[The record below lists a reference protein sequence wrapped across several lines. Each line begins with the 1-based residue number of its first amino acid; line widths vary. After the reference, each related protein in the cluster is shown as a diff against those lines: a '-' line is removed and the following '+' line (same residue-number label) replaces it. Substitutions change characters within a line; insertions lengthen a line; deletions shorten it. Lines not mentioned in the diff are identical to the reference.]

1 MRERCIL
8 APTNND
14 VDQLNIQMLAML
26 PTEAHIYRSS
36 DTFYES
42 SDHPNIDNINP
53 PEILH
58 GLNVS
63 GLPNHEIHLKVG
75 TPVVL
80 LRNLD
85 PSLGL
90 CNGTSLIIEQL
101 GQEVLHARIITGR
114 NIGQKM
120 LISRINRAP
129 STEDTPLAFA
139 MTINKSQ
146 GQTLNYVGVYLPNP
160 IFCHGRLYVAISHVT
175 SPSSLRFLIVNK
187 HNILDNVTKKY
198 CVQRSIQ

>member
-1 MRERCIL
+1 MRECCIL
-8 APTNND
+8 ALTNND
-14 VDQLNIQMLAML
+14 VNQLNVQMLAML
-26 PTEAHIYRSS
+26 PGESHIYRSS

-42 SDHPNIDNINP
+42 SDHPDIDDINP

-58 GLNVS
+58 GLNIS

-90 CNGTSLIIEQL
+90 CNGTRLIIEQL
-101 GQEVLHARIITGR
+101 GQKVLQARIITGR
-114 NIGQKM
+114 NIGQKV
-120 LISRINRAP
+120 LIPRMDLAP
-129 STEDTPLAFA
+129 STEDTPFAFKRRQFPLKLAFA

-146 GQTLNYVGVYLPNP
+146 GQTLNHVGVYPVSYTHLTLPTN
-160 IFCHGRLYVAISHVT
+160 REV
-175 SPSSLRFLIVNK
+175 
-187 HNILDNVTKKY
+187 
-198 CVQRSIQ
+198 

>member
-26 PTEAHIYRSS
+26 PGEAHIYRSS

-42 SDHPNIDNINP
+42 SDHPDIDDINP

-58 GLNVS
+58 GLNIS

-90 CNGTSLIIEQL
+90 CNGTRLIIEQL
-101 GQEVLHARIITGR
+101 GQKVLQARIITG
-114 NIGQKM
+114 
-120 LISRINRAP
+120 
-129 STEDTPLAFA
+129 
-139 MTINKSQ
+139 
-146 GQTLNYVGVYLPNP
+146 
-160 IFCHGRLYVAISHVT
+160 
-175 SPSSLRFLIVNK
+175 
-187 HNILDNVTKKY
+187 
-198 CVQRSIQ
+198 